1 MSKYAA
7 PVKDS
12 PIITNDPV
20 RDRIILKTILLL
32 AQKKA
37 QDVAD
42 ELSMHKVNVSQF
54 INRKANNYRLLDYF
68 EKLAK
73 QIGFNINTL
82 QVNNKHIVK
91 T

>member
-20 RDRIILKTILLL
+20 RDRIALKTILLL
-32 AQKKA
+32 SNMRA

-42 ELSMHKVNVSQF
+42 ELNISKQAVSGFVNRKVNN
-54 INRKANNYRLLDYF
+54 NRVLDYF
-68 EKLAK
+68 EKLASK
-73 QIGFNINTL
+73 IGFNINSL

-91 T
+91 M